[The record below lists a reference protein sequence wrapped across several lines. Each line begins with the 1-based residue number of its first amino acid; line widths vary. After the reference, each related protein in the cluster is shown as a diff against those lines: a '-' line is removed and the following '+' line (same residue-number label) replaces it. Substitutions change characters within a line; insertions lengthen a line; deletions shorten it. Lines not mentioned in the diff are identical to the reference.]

1 MAFTLNKIVPWGRS
15 FNEYT
20 AMFALSATDLGK
32 RILGCADGPASFN
45 CTLTKRGGKVV
56 SVDPLYGFRAGEIR
70 KRIDETSRQVLDQT
84 RKNQHD
90 FVWRNIS
97 SIEELGR
104 IRMRAMEQF
113 LGDYP
118 FGLAEGRYIPGTL
131 PRLPF
136 GDREFDI
143 AVCSH
148 FLFLYSE
155 QLSEEFHLG
164 SLRELCRVAVEAR
177 VFPLLDLGA
186 IKSRYVDRVV
196 SCLRREGYHAVIED
210 VAYEFQRGGNQMLR
224 IYAA

>member
-15 FNEYT
+15 FDEYR
-20 AMFALSATDLGK
+20 AMFALSEADLRK

-45 CTLTKRGGKVV
+45 CILTKRGGRVV
-56 SVDPLYGFRAGEIR
+56 SVDPLYEFRAGEIQ
-70 KRIDETSRQVLDQT
+70 KRIDETCHEVLDQT
-84 RKNQHD
+84 RKNRND
-90 FVWRNIS
+90 FVWRDIHS
-97 SIEELGR
+97 VEALGR
-104 IRMRAMEQF
+104 IRMDAMEQF

-118 FGLAEGRYIPGTL
+118 SGVMEGRYIPGTL

-196 SCLRREGYHAVIED
+196 SCLRGEGYHAVIEN

>member
-15 FNEYT
+15 FDEYR
-20 AMFALSATDLGK
+20 AMFALSEADLRK

-45 CTLTKRGGKVV
+45 CILTKRGGRVV
-56 SVDPLYGFRAGEIR
+56 SVDPLYEFRAGEIQ
-70 KRIDETSRQVLDQT
+70 KRIDETCHEVLDQT
-84 RKNQHD
+84 RKNRND
-90 FVWRNIS
+90 FVWRDIHS
-97 SIEELGR
+97 VEALGR
-104 IRMRAMEQF
+104 IRMDAMEQF

-118 FGLAEGRYIPGTL
+118 FGLTEGRYIPGAL

-196 SCLRREGYHAVIED
+196 SCLRGEGYHAVIEN

>member
-15 FNEYT
+15 FDEYR
-20 AMFALSATDLGK
+20 AMFALSEADLRK

-45 CTLTKRGGKVV
+45 CILTKRGGRVV
-56 SVDPLYGFRAGEIR
+56 SVDPLYEFRAGEIR
-70 KRIDETSRQVLDQT
+70 KRIDETCHEVLDQT
-84 RKNQHD
+84 RKNRND
-90 FVWRNIS
+90 FVWRDIHS
-97 SIEELGR
+97 VEALGR
-104 IRMRAMEQF
+104 IRMDAMEQF

-118 FGLAEGRYIPGTL
+118 SGVMEGRYIPGTL

-196 SCLRREGYHAVIED
+196 SCLRGEGYHAVIEN